1 MFTIAKTQAQYL
13 TYRLENLETQ
23 TALEVVPE
31 RGGIITQWQVQGRPM
46 LYLDSER
53 FRQPEL
59 SVRGGVPI
67 LFPICG
73 NLPNHTYTHAG
84 QSYTLKQHGF
94 ARDLPWQVVDFTA
107 GPESANLTLRLVSN
121 DMTRSHYPF
130 DFELDFTYRLT
141 PTELVIDQCYRNRS
155 SEAMPFSTGF
165 HPYFQVADK
174 SQLQFDL
181 PATEL
186 QDQKSTLTH
195 AFSGHFDF
203 AQPEIDVAMKDL
215 SRQVSTVI
223 DRSQGRRLTL
233 AASSDFSVLV
243 FWTLQDKDFY
253 CLEPWTAGRNA
264 LNTGDRLLLLPP
276 EGVMEMSIS
285 LAIAPL

>member
-1 MFTIAKTQAQYL
+1 MFTIANTQTQYL

-31 RGGIITQWQVQGRPM
+31 RGGIITQWQVQGQPI

-59 SVRGGVPI
+59 SVRGGIPI

-73 NLPNHTYTHAG
+73 NLPNNTYTHAG
-84 QSYTLKQHGF
+84 QSYSLKQHGF
-94 ARDLPWQVVDFTA
+94 ARDLPWQVVDTQA
-107 GPESANLTLRLVSN
+107 GLESANLTLRLVSN
-121 DMTRSHYPF
+121 AMTRSLYPF

-141 PTELVIDQCYRNRS
+141 PTELVIDQSYRNRS
-155 SEAMPFSTGF
+155 AEAMPFSAGF
-165 HPYFQVADK
+165 HPYFQVTDK

-186 QDQKSTLTH
+186 QDQKSTLTQ
-195 AFSGHFDF
+195 AFAGQFDF
-203 AQPEIDVAMKDL
+203 AQPEIDVAMKEL

-223 DRSQGRRLTL
+223 DPSQGRRLTL

-243 FWTLQDKDFY
+243 FWTLQDKAFY

-276 EGVMEMSIS
+276 EGVMEMSMS